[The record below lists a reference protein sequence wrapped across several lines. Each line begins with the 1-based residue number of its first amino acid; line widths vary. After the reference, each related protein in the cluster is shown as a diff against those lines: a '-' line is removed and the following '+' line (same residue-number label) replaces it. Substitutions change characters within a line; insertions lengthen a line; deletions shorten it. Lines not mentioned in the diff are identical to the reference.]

1 MEYKWIALTNTTLG
15 TLLAAIDI
23 NIVLIALPSI
33 FRGIQINPL
42 TSFTYLLWILF
53 GYSIVTA
60 TLLVSFGR
68 ISDMFGRV
76 RLYNLGFA
84 VYTVGSLLLFLT
96 PSKGDTG
103 ALELILFRVVQGI
116 GAAFIFSNSAAILTD
131 AFPPDERGKA
141 LGLNQVAILA
151 GSVLGLL
158 IGGVLATYD
167 WRFVFLV
174 SVPFGL
180 FGTAWS
186 HFKLK
191 ELATIRKG
199 QKLDVL
205 GNLTFGAGLIILL
218 VSLTYGLAPY
228 GHSTMGW
235 SSPYVIGGLVTS
247 LALLAAF
254 PFIETRVKDPM
265 FRLDLFRRRIFAAGN
280 LADLLAALARG
291 GVSLMLI
298 ILLQAVWLPLHG
310 ISYEDTPFWAGI
322 YMVPFSLGIVFMGP
336 LSGALSDKYGARGF
350 STLGM
355 IIAGCSFLVLSTLS
369 YNFVYVSFAAAIFA
383 MGIGM
388 GMFSS
393 PNVTSI
399 MNSVPP
405 QNRGAAAGMR
415 TTLLNTGSVIG
426 TSILFTIVTLV
437 LSANLPV
444 YLASAAAT
452 AGAPQLG
459 VSVFQQIPPT
469 SALFAA
475 FLGYNPMQS
484 VLNALPA
491 SVTGTLSQA
500 TIATLTSNT
509 WFPNAFAPA
518 FMASLKTAVYLNAAF
533 AFGAA
538 VASVVRGK
546 RYVYGL
552 EPEEERGTEPGTKE
566 GVEVNRPRPA
576 SDP

>member
-33 FRGIQINPL
+33 FRGIEVNPL

-68 ISDMFGRV
+68 ISDIFGRV

-84 VYTVGSLLLFLT
+84 IYTLGSLLLYLT
-96 PSKGDTG
+96 PSKGNLG

-131 AFPPDERGKA
+131 AFPTNERGKA

-151 GSVLGLL
+151 GSILGLV

-167 WRFVFLV
+167 WRYVFLV
-174 SVPFGL
+174 SVPFGV
-180 FGTAWS
+180 FGTIWS
-186 HFKLK
+186 HYKLR
-191 ELATIRKG
+191 ELATINRG
-199 QKLDVL
+199 QRIDVL
-205 GNLTFGAGLIILL
+205 GNVTFGAGLILLL
-218 VSLTYGLAPY
+218 VSITYGLIPY
-228 GHSTMGW
+228 GSSTMGW
-235 SSPYVIGGLVTS
+235 SNPYVIAGLLSAFT
-247 LALLAAF
+247 LLGAF
-254 PFIETRVKDPM
+254 PFIEMRVQDPM
-265 FRLDLFRRRIFAAGN
+265 FRLELFKRRIFAAAN
-280 LADLLAALARG
+280 FADLLAALARG
-291 GVSLMLI
+291 GVTLMLI

-310 ISYEDTPFWAGI
+310 VNDQDTPFWAGLSLL
-322 YMVPFSLGIVFMGP
+322 PFSLGIVFMGP
-336 LSGALSDKYGARGF
+336 LSGYLSDRYGARGF

-355 IIAGCSFLVLSTLS
+355 IIAGSAFLVLSTLP
-369 YNFVYVSFAAAIFA
+369 YDFNYLAFALTIFV

-393 PNVTSI
+393 PNITSI

-415 TTLLNTGSVIG
+415 TTLLNTGTTIG
-426 TSILFTIVTLV
+426 TSLLFTIVTLV
-437 LSANLPV
+437 LARNLPG
-444 YLASAAAT
+444 YLASAASS

-459 VSVFQQIPPT
+459 VSVFQHIPPT
-469 SALFAA
+469 SALFSA
-475 FLGYNPMQS
+475 FLGYSPMQTI
-484 VLNALPA
+484 LNSLPQSITNSLSAA
-491 SVTGTLSQA
+491 SL
-500 TIATLTSNT
+500 ATLNSKS

-518 FMASLKTAVYLNAAF
+518 FMSSLKTALYLNATF
-533 AFGAA
+533 AFVAA
-538 VASVVRGK
+538 LASVVRGK
-546 RYVYGL
+546 RYIYGL
-552 EPEEERGTEPGTKE
+552 QPEEEKEEEEAKGEGTKDE
-566 GVEVNRPRPA
+566 IAVHG
-576 SDP
+576 DG

>member
-23 NIVLIALPSI
+23 NIVLIALPAI
-33 FRGIQINPL
+33 FRGIEIDPL

-53 GYSIVTA
+53 GYGIVTA

-68 ISDMFGRV
+68 ISDIYGRV

-84 VYTVGSLLLFLT
+84 IYTVGSLMLFLT
-96 PSKGDTG
+96 PNTG
-103 ALELILFRVVQGI
+103 VLGATELIAFRVVQGI

-131 AFPPDERGKA
+131 AFPQNERGKA

-151 GSVLGLL
+151 GSVLGLV

-167 WRFVFLV
+167 WRYVFLV

-180 FGTAWS
+180 FGTIWS
-186 HFKLK
+186 HYKLR

-199 QKLDVL
+199 QKIDYL
-205 GNLTFGAGLIILL
+205 GNITFGGGLIILL
-218 VSLTYGLAPY
+218 ISITYGLVPY
-228 GHSTMGW
+228 GGSTMGW
-235 SSPYVIGGLVTS
+235 SNPYVISGMVFALGLLV
-247 LALLAAF
+247 AF
-254 PFIETRVKDPM
+254 PFIETRVRDPM
-265 FRLDLFRRRIFAAGN
+265 FRLDLFKRRIFAAGN

-291 GVSLMLI
+291 GVTLMLI

-310 ISYEDTPFWAGI
+310 VSYQDTPFWAGI
-322 YMVPFSLGIVFMGP
+322 YMIPYSLGLVFMGP
-336 LSGALSDKYGARGF
+336 LSGYLSDRYGARGF

-355 IIAGCSFLVLSTLS
+355 VIAGCAFIALSTLS
-369 YNFVYVSFAAAIFA
+369 YDFYYFTFAAMIFT

-405 QNRGAAAGMR
+405 ENRGAAAGMR
-415 TTLLNTGSVIG
+415 TTLLNTGNTIG
-426 TSILFTIVTLV
+426 TSILLTLVTLI
-437 LSANLPV
+437 LSGNLAG
-444 YLASAAAT
+444 YLASAALS

-459 VSVFQQIPPT
+459 ASVFQHVPPA

-475 FLGYNPMQS
+475 FLGYNPMQAI
-484 VLNALPA
+484 LNSLPL
-491 SVTGTLSQA
+491 SVTGTLSPA
-500 TIATLTSNT
+500 VVATLTSKS

-518 FMASLKTAVYLNAAF
+518 FMASLKTAIYLNAVLAF
-533 AFGAA
+533 AAA
-538 VASVVRGK
+538 TASLVRGK
-546 RYVYGL
+546 RYIYGL
-552 EPEEERGTEPGTKE
+552 EPEGKADERTDNGRERVDQPG
-566 GVEVNRPRPA
+566 A
-576 SDP
+576 

>member
-1 MEYKWIALTNTTLG
+1 MQYKWIALTNTTLG
-15 TLLAAIDI
+15 TILAAIDI
-23 NIVLIALPSI
+23 NIVLVALPSI
-33 FRGIQINPL
+33 FRGIEIDPL

-68 ISDMFGRV
+68 ISDIFGRV
-76 RLYNLGFA
+76 RLYNLGFGI
-84 VYTVGSLLLFLT
+84 YTIGSLLLFLT
-96 PSKGDTG
+96 PGKGDAG
-103 ALELILFRVVQGI
+103 ALELIAFRVVQGI

-151 GSVLGLL
+151 GSLMGLV

-174 SVPFGL
+174 SVPFGV
-180 FGTAWS
+180 FGTVWS
-186 HFKLK
+186 HYKLR
-191 ELATIRKG
+191 ELATIKKG
-199 QKLDVL
+199 QKIDIL
-205 GNLTFGAGLIILL
+205 GNVTFGAGLIALL

-228 GHSTMGW
+228 GHATMGW
-235 SSPYVIGGLVTS
+235 SNPYVAGGLVCS

-254 PFIETRVKDPM
+254 PFIERRVQDPM
-265 FRLDLFRRRIFAAGN
+265 FRLDLFKRRIFAAGN

-310 ISYEDTPFWAGI
+310 IPYADTPYWAGI
-322 YMVPFSLGIVFMGP
+322 YMIPFSLGIVFMGP
-336 LSGALSDKYGARGF
+336 LSGYLSDRYGARGF

-355 IIAGCSFLVLSTLS
+355 VIAGCAFLIMSTLP
-369 YNFVYVSFAAAIFA
+369 YDFDYATFAAAIFA
-383 MGIGM
+383 MGIGF

-415 TTLLNTGSVIG
+415 TTLLNTGSTIG
-426 TSILFTIVTLV
+426 TSLIFTIVTLV
-437 LSANLPV
+437 LSGSLPS
-444 YLASAAAT
+444 YLATAAAT

-475 FLGYNPMQS
+475 FLGYSPMQS
-484 VLNALPA
+484 LLNSLSPA
-491 SVTGTLSQA
+491 VTGTISSAALG
-500 TIATLTSNT
+500 TLTSNT
-509 WFPNAFAPA
+509 WFANAFAPA
-518 FMASLKTAVYLNAAF
+518 FMTSLRTAIYLNAGFAF
-533 AFGAA
+533 AAA
-538 VASVVRGK
+538 IASAVRGK

-552 EPEEERGTEPGTKE
+552 QSEEEQ
-566 GVEVNRPRPA
+566 VPRQVRDA
-576 SDP
+576 TGAKGS